1 MCHGLIRLIHFSLEG
16 PLRMHGGSD
25 VDVTSHFKDGVIDLI
40 AGTIGE
46 RFFDLLFTAPFV
58 DAV

>member
-1 MCHGLIRLIHFSLEG
+1 
-16 PLRMHGGSD
+16 MHGGSD